1 MTYKLFL
8 DDYRSPQQVP
18 AILKVAPANEWI
30 VVRSYDQAVDCIL
43 QNGMPD
49 FISFDHD
56 LNDDH
61 YAYPNKTH
69 EKTGM
74 TFARWFIDWIIDNDI
89 VVPDHFD
96 YYVHSMNPHGAEN
109 IRSIMASFMRTI

>member
-8 DDYRSPQQVP
+8 DDYRSPQQVLP
-18 AILKVAPANEWI
+18 ILKVAPANEWV
-30 VVRSYDQAVDCIL
+30 VVRSYDEAVACIL